1 MKRTLIIALI
11 LLVVVGG
18 GVASY
23 LLITPDTYSVA
34 EDPTIETLVIKTDT
48 IVATVS
54 GSARLEA
61 IETADLS
68 FEASGTV
75 AKIYV
80 TEGARVEAGTLLAE
94 LDTTDLSRAV
104 QLAEI
109 DLARANAQLQ
119 KLLEPPAQTDIDAA
133 QAALDSARA
142 GLEQLAAGPSEA
154 DVNAAQAALDSARAN
169 LQRLLNGPN
178 TDSIT
183 VAAAGLRKAEI
194 ALRQA
199 QDAYNQVAFDS
210 RSASFQGAAL
220 EQATIDYQ
228 TAQANYNLAVKQ
240 AENADILAA
249 HSQIAGAEANLQKL
263 LDGPDAA
270 QIAAA
275 QAQIAQA
282 EASLQKL
289 LQGPSEADIAV
300 ARAAVQSA
308 ELNLDQARRNL
319 EHVRLFSPIAGTVTA
334 VNIKQNERPAAPV
347 AVSVADLSTFKLE
360 VEIDEIDINQITTGQ
375 PVIITLDSLPD
386 EEYAGV
392 VDRIAVALVVGAS
405 GGIVAYPV
413 TVLVNSADAPF
424 KVGMNVNVTIE
435 TERLEDIVVVE
446 NRAVQIDRETGQAYV
461 DKIENDQTLAR
472 TEITLGRRGNNISQ
486 VLSGLQAGDTIAIQ
500 QGSRRE
506 QLRQAI
512 GGGPNN

>member
-154 DVNAAQAALDSARAN
+154 DVNAAQAALD
-169 LQRLLNGPN
+169 
-178 TDSIT
+178 
-183 VAAAGLRKAEI
+183 
-194 ALRQA
+194 
-199 QDAYNQVAFDS
+199 
-210 RSASFQGAAL
+210 
-220 EQATIDYQ
+220 
-228 TAQANYNLAVKQ
+228 
-240 AENADILAA
+240 
-249 HSQIAGAEANLQKL
+249 
-263 LDGPDAA
+263 
-270 QIAAA
+270 
-275 QAQIAQA
+275 
-282 EASLQKL
+282 
-289 LQGPSEADIAV
+289 
-300 ARAAVQSA
+300 
-308 ELNLDQARRNL
+308 
-319 EHVRLFSPIAGTVTA
+319 
-334 VNIKQNERPAAPV
+334 
-347 AVSVADLSTFKLE
+347 
-360 VEIDEIDINQITTGQ
+360 
-375 PVIITLDSLPD
+375 
-386 EEYAGV
+386 
-392 VDRIAVALVVGAS
+392 
-405 GGIVAYPV
+405 
-413 TVLVNSADAPF
+413 
-424 KVGMNVNVTIE
+424 
-435 TERLEDIVVVE
+435 
-446 NRAVQIDRETGQAYV
+446 
-461 DKIENDQTLAR
+461 
-472 TEITLGRRGNNISQ
+472 
-486 VLSGLQAGDTIAIQ
+486 
-500 QGSRRE
+500 
-506 QLRQAI
+506 
-512 GGGPNN
+512 